1 MDQVTWRDRW
11 RYRFDNFMARGTGA
25 LLLAL
30 AVASALMV
38 LSIAGVVA
46 LANVAPEGDDGKQ
59 LGFMALAWMGLLRTL
74 DTGTMGGDT
83 GNVWFLGAMLAVT
96 LGGVF
101 TVSTLIGVLNNG
113 LEGKLS
119 ALRKGRS
126 RIIESE
132 HTIILGWSQQ
142 VFPILSELLLAN
154 ESRKGACIVVMGEG
168 DKAEMEDEIAERIGP
183 TGKTR
188 IVCRAGSPIDLADL
202 RIVSLQ
208 TSRSIIVLSPEGD
221 DPDASVIKTLL
232 AITNAPDRRPEPYHV
247 VAEIRDPKNVQ
258 VARMVGRDEVE
269 LLLVGELISRIIAQ
283 TCRQS
288 GLSVIY
294 TELFDFGGDEIYFRD
309 EPNLVGKTFAE
320 VLVAY
325 DDSAVMGIAPVAGK
339 PRLNPPMDQ
348 RFAAG
353 ERLILVALDDD
364 SIALSGRAF
373 PVREEVIQ
381 SGAEVVL
388 EPERTL
394 ILGWNW
400 RAAKILSE
408 LAQYVAPGSHAIV
421 VAEVPG
427 IAELI
432 ARLSTNLG
440 ETPNMTI
447 ELIEGD
453 TSDRRLLD
461 GLGLETFEHI
471 IVLSYAD
478 DMEEQR
484 ADAKT
489 LVTLLH
495 LREIGERK
503 GKAFSIVSEM
513 LDVRNRALAEV
524 TKADDFIVSDRLIS
538 LMLAQISENK
548 QLAAVFDDLLDPAGS
563 EIYLKPAASYV
574 RPGTPVDF
582 YTVIEAARRRGESAI
597 GYRIAADVKN
607 ADRSYGVKLNPK
619 KSETLSFTAEDRI
632 VVLAEG

>member
-1 MDQVTWRDRW
+1 VNQVTAGDRW

-30 AVASALMV
+30 AVASAIMV
-38 LSIAGVVA
+38 FSIAGIVA
-46 LANVAPEGDDGKQ
+46 LARVAPAGEDGQ
-59 LGFMALAWMGLLRTL
+59 PIGFLELAWMGLLRTL

-83 GNVWFLGAMLAVT
+83 GSAWFLGAMLAVT

-113 LEGKLS
+113 LEAKLS

-126 RIIESE
+126 RVIESE

-142 VFPILSELLLAN
+142 IFPILSELLLAN

-168 DKAEMEDEIAERIGP
+168 DKAEMEDEIAERVGE

-188 IVCRAGSPIDLADL
+188 IVCRSGSPIDLADL
-202 RIVSLQ
+202 KIVSLES
-208 TSRSIIVLSPEGD
+208 SRSIIVLSPETE

-232 AITNAPDRRPEPYHV
+232 AITNGPGRRPEPYHI
-247 VAEIRDPKNVQ
+247 VAEIRDPKNIE

-294 TELFDFGGDEIYFRD
+294 TELFDFGGDEIYFRE
-309 EPNLVGKTFAE
+309 EPSLVGKTFAE
-320 VLVAY
+320 ALIAY
-325 DDSAVMGIAPVAGK
+325 DDSAVMGIAPPLGKAGR

-348 RFAAG
+348 RIAAG
-353 ERLILVALDDD
+353 ERLVVVAQDDD
-364 SIALSGRAF
+364 AIQLNGRAAAI
-373 PVREEVIQ
+373 REEVL
-381 SGAEVVL
+381 EVGTTV
-388 EPERTL
+388 ETKPERTL
-394 ILGWNW
+394 LLGWNW
-400 RAAKILSE
+400 RAAKILQE
-408 LAQYVAPGSHAIV
+408 LAQYVAPGSQATV
-421 VAEVPG
+421 VTEIPEV
-427 IAELI
+427 AQLV
-432 ARLSTNLG
+432 TDLG
-440 ETPNMTI
+440 ETPNMRI
-447 ELIEGD
+447 DVHLGD
-453 TSDRRLLD
+453 TADRRLLD
-461 GLGLETFEHI
+461 GLGLESFDHI

-478 DMEEQR
+478 HMEQQR

-495 LREIGERK
+495 LREISEKSGR
-503 GKAFSIVSEM
+503 AFSIVSEM

-524 TKADDFIVSDRLIS
+524 TKADDFIVSERLIS

-548 QLAAVFDDLLDPAGS
+548 HLAAVFDDLLDPAGS
-563 EIYLKPAASYV
+563 EIYLKPAAAYV
-574 RPGTPVDF
+574 RTGTPVDF
-582 YTVIEAARRRGESAI
+582 YTVVEAARRRGESAI

-607 ADRSYGVKLNPK
+607 ADRAYGIQLNPK
-619 KSETLSFTAEDRI
+619 KSEMLSFTAEDRI
-632 VVLAEG
+632 VVLAED

>member
-25 LLLAL
+25 LLFAL
-30 AVASALMV
+30 AVASAVMV
-38 LSIAGVVA
+38 LAIAGVVV
-46 LANVAPEGDDGKQ
+46 LTRVAPVGDDGEP
-59 LGFMALAWMGLLRTL
+59 LSFLALAWMGLLRTL

-83 GNVWFLGAMLAVT
+83 GSAWFLAAMLAVT
-96 LGGVF
+96 IGGVF

-113 LEGKLS
+113 LESKLS

-126 RIIESE
+126 RVIETG

-142 VFPILSELLLAN
+142 IFPILSELLLAN
-154 ESRKGACIVVMGEG
+154 ESRKGACILVMGEG

-188 IVCRAGSPIDLADL
+188 IVCRSGSPIDLADL
-202 RIVSLQ
+202 KIVSLQ

-247 VAEIRDPKNVQ
+247 VAEIRDPKNIE

-309 EPNLVGKTFAE
+309 EPGLAGRPFGE
-320 VLVAY
+320 VLAAY
-325 DDSAVMGIAPVAGK
+325 EDSAVLGVAPATGR

-348 RFAAG
+348 PLAAG
-353 ERLILVALDDD
+353 DRLILVAQDDD
-364 SIALSGRAF
+364 SIRLSGRTAT
-373 PVREEVIQ
+373 PSEEVLNP
-381 SGAEVVL
+381 GL
-388 EPERTL
+388 TPGTTPERTL
-394 ILGWNW
+394 LLGWNW

-408 LAQYVAPGSHAIV
+408 LGQYVALGSHATV
-421 VAEVPG
+421 VTETAGMAEGLADLADP
-427 IAELI
+427 
-432 ARLSTNLG
+432 AR
-440 ETPNMTI
+440 MTI
-447 ELIEGD
+447 EWIEGD
-453 TSDRRLLD
+453 TADRRLLE
-461 GLGLETFEHI
+461 GLGLETFDHI
-471 IVLSYAD
+471 IVLSYSD
-478 DMEEQR
+478 EMEVQR

-495 LREIGERK
+495 LREIGERL
-503 GKAFSIVSEM
+503 GRPFPIVSEM

-548 QLAAVFDDLLDPAGS
+548 HLAAVFDDLLDPEGS
-563 EIYLKPAASYV
+563 EIYLKPAAAYV

-582 YTVIEAARRRGESAI
+582 YDVLEAARRKGEVAF
-597 GYRIAADVKN
+597 GYRLAADAKN
-607 ADRSYGVKLNPK
+607 AERAYGIRLNPK
-619 KSETLSFTAEDRI
+619 KSESLSFTAEDRI
-632 VVLAEG
+632 VVLAES

>member
-1 MDQVTWRDRW
+1 MIQVTWRDRW

-38 LSIAGVVA
+38 ISIAAFVT
-46 LANVAPEGDDGKQ
+46 LAHVAPPGEDGQ
-59 LGFMALAWMGLLRTL
+59 PVGFSSLAWMGLLRSL
-74 DTGTMGGDT
+74 DTGTMSGDA
-83 GNVWFLGAMLAVT
+83 GSVWFVGAMLAVT

-119 ALRKGRS
+119 NLRKGRS
-126 RIIESE
+126 RVIETG

-142 VFPILSELLLAN
+142 IFPILSELLLAN
-154 ESRKGACIVVMGEG
+154 ESRKGACIVVLGDG
-168 DKAEMEDEIAERIGP
+168 DKAEMEDEIAARTGP

-188 IVCRAGSPIDLADL
+188 IVCRSGSPIDLADL
-202 RIVSLQ
+202 SIVSLQ
-208 TSRSIIVLSPEGD
+208 TSNSIVVLSPQGD

-232 AITNAPDRRPEPYHV
+232 AITNAPDRRPAPYHV
-247 VAEIRDPKNVQ
+247 VAEIRDPNNLE

-309 EPNLVGKTFAE
+309 EPSLVGKTYAE
-320 VLVAY
+320 ALVAY
-325 DDSAVMGIAPVAGK
+325 DDSAVMGIAPLSGR

-348 RFAAG
+348 RIAAG
-353 ERLILVALDDD
+353 ERLILVAQDDD
-364 SIALSGRAF
+364 SIRLSGQPH
-373 PVREEVIQ
+373 PVRDEAI
-381 SGAEVVL
+381 L
-388 EPERTL
+388 EGIDVPQAPERTL
-394 ILGWNW
+394 LLGWNW
-400 RAAKILSE
+400 RATKILSE
-408 LAQYVAPGSHAIV
+408 LSQYVAPGSHTTV
-421 VAEVPG
+421 VDEVPEAAER
-427 IAELI
+427 IA
-432 ARLSTNLG
+432 ALG
-440 ETPNMTI
+440 DSANMAI
-447 ELIEGD
+447 ERIEGD

-461 GLGLETFEHI
+461 SLGLETFDHI

-478 DMEEQR
+478 HLEAQR

-495 LREIGERK
+495 LREIGEQK

-548 QLAAVFDDLLDPAGS
+548 QLAAVFDDLLDPDGS
-563 EIYLKPAASYV
+563 EIYLKPAGAYV

-582 YTVIEAARRRGESAI
+582 YTVVESARRRGESAI

-607 ADRSYGVKLNPK
+607 ADRAYGIKLNPK
-619 KSETLSFTAEDRI
+619 KSETLSFTAADRI
-632 VVLAEG
+632 VVLAEE

>member
-1 MDQVTWRDRW
+1 VDQVTWRDRW

-30 AVASALMV
+30 AVASAIMV
-38 LSIAGVVA
+38 FTIAGIVA
-46 LANVAPEGDDGKQ
+46 LAHVAPAGDDGKPIGF
-59 LGFMALAWMGLLRTL
+59 LGLAWMGLLRTL

-83 GNVWFLGAMLAVT
+83 GSVWFLAAMLAVT

-119 ALRKGRS
+119 DLRKGRS
-126 RIIESE
+126 RIIESG

-142 VFPILSELLLAN
+142 IFPILSELLLAN
-154 ESRKGACIVVMGEG
+154 ESRKDACVVVMGES
-168 DKAEMEDEIAERIGP
+168 DKAEMEDEIAARIGP
-183 TGKTR
+183 TGRTR
-188 IVCRAGSPIDLADL
+188 IVCRSGSPIDLADL
-202 RIVSLQ
+202 KIVSLQ
-208 TSRSIIVLSPEGD
+208 TSRSIVVLSPEGD

-247 VAEIRDPKNVQ
+247 VAEIRDPKNVE
-258 VARMVGRDEVE
+258 VARMVGREEVE
-269 LLLVGELISRIIAQ
+269 LLLVGDLISRIIAQ

-288 GLSVIY
+288 GLSIIY
-294 TELFDFGGDEIYFRD
+294 TELFDFGGDEIYFRE
-309 EPNLVGKTFAE
+309 EPSLVGKTYAE
-320 VLVAY
+320 TLVAY
-325 DDSAVMGIAPVAGK
+325 DDSAVMGIAPVSGK

-348 RFAAG
+348 RLAAG
-353 ERLILVALDDD
+353 EKLILVAQDDD
-364 SIALSGRAF
+364 SIHLSGKTF
-373 PVREEVIQ
+373 PVREEAIQ
-381 SGAEVVL
+381 NGVTVPQV
-388 EPERTL
+388 PERTL

-400 RAAKILSE
+400 RATKILSE
-408 LAQYVAPGSHAIV
+408 LSQYVAPGSHAIV
-421 VAEVPG
+421 VSEAPET
-427 IAELI
+427 AELV
-432 ARLSTNLG
+432 ASLG
-440 ETPNMTI
+440 DPPNMKI
-447 ELIEGD
+447 ERIEGD

-461 GLGLETFEHI
+461 GLGLETFDHI

-478 DMEEQR
+478 HMEEQR

-495 LREIGERK
+495 LREISEIKKRT
-503 GKAFSIVSEM
+503 FSIVSEM

-548 QLAAVFDDLLDPAGS
+548 QLAAVFDDLLDPEGS
-563 EIYLKPAASYV
+563 EIYLKPAAAYV

-582 YTVIEAARRRGESAI
+582 YTVVEAARRRGESAI
-597 GYRIAADVKN
+597 GYRIAADLKN
-607 ADRSYGVKLNPK
+607 AEAAYGIKLNPK

-632 VVLAEG
+632 VVLAED

>member
-1 MDQVTWRDRW
+1 MEQVTWRDRW
-11 RYRFDNFMARGTGA
+11 RYRFDNFMAKGTGA

-30 AVASALMV
+30 FVASAIMV
-38 LSIAGVVA
+38 LSIAGIVA
-46 LANVAPEGDDGKQ
+46 LAHVAPAGEDGKQ
-59 LGFMALAWMGLLRTL
+59 LGFLALAWMGLLRTL

-83 GNVWFLGAMLAVT
+83 GSVWFLGAMLAVT

-119 ALRKGRS
+119 DLRKGRS
-126 RIIESE
+126 RVIESE

-142 VFPILSELLLAN
+142 IFPILSELLLAN
-154 ESRKGACIVVMGEG
+154 ESRKDACVVVMGDH

-183 TGKTR
+183 TGRTR
-188 IVCRAGSPIDLADL
+188 IVCRSGSPIDLADL
-202 RIVSLQ
+202 KIVSLQ
-208 TSRSIIVLSPEGD
+208 SSRSIVVLSPEGD

-232 AITNAPDRRPEPYHV
+232 AITNAPDRRAEPYHV
-247 VAEIRDPKNVQ
+247 VAEIRDPKNVE

-269 LLLVGELISRIIAQ
+269 LLLVGDLISRIIAQ

-294 TELFDFGGDEIYFRD
+294 TELFDFGGDEIYFRE
-309 EPNLVGKTFAE
+309 EPSLVGKTYAE
-320 VLVAY
+320 SLVAFN
-325 DDSAVMGIAPVAGK
+325 DSAVMGIAPANGK
-339 PRLNPPMDQ
+339 PRLNPPMDH
-348 RFAAG
+348 RIATG
-353 ERLILVALDDD
+353 ERLVLVAQDDD
-364 SIALSGRAF
+364 SIHLSTETHPYKEDA
-373 PVREEVIQ
+373 IQ
-381 SGAEVVL
+381 NGVDVPQ
-388 EPERTL
+388 EPEGTL

-400 RAAKILSE
+400 RATKILSE
-408 LAQYVAPGSHAIV
+408 LSQYVAPDSHATV
-421 VAEVPG
+421 VSEVPET
-427 IAELI
+427 ADLI
-432 ARLSTNLG
+432 ASIG
-440 ETPNMTI
+440 ESPNMKIT
-447 ELIEGD
+447 LIEGD

-461 GLGLETFEHI
+461 GLGLENFDHI

-478 DMEEQR
+478 HLEEQR

-495 LREIGERK
+495 LREIGEQK
-503 GKAFSIVSEM
+503 GRAFSIVSEM

-548 QLAAVFDDLLDPAGS
+548 RLAAVFDDLLDPEGS
-563 EIYLKPAASYV
+563 EIYLKPAAAYV

-597 GYRIAADVKN
+597 GYRIAADMKN
-607 ADRSYGVKLNPK
+607 ADAAYGIKLNPVK
-619 KSETLSFTAEDRI
+619 TDVLSFTADDRI
-632 VVLAEG
+632 VVLAED

>member
-1 MDQVTWRDRW
+1 MEQVTWRDRW
-11 RYRFDNFMARGTGA
+11 RYRFDNFMAKGTGA

-30 AVASALMV
+30 FVASAIMV
-38 LSIAGVVA
+38 LSIAGIVA
-46 LANVAPEGDDGKQ
+46 IAHVAPAGEDGKPI
-59 LGFMALAWMGLLRTL
+59 GFLELAWMGLLRTL

-83 GNVWFLGAMLAVT
+83 GSFWFLAAMLAVT

-113 LEGKLS
+113 LDAKLTD
-119 ALRKGRS
+119 LRKGRS
-126 RIIESE
+126 RIIESG

-142 VFPILSELLLAN
+142 IFPILSELLLAN
-154 ESRKGACIVVMGEG
+154 ESRKDACVVVMGDH

-183 TGKTR
+183 TGRTR
-188 IVCRAGSPIDLADL
+188 IVCRSGSPIDLADL
-202 RIVSLQ
+202 KIVSLQ
-208 TSRSIIVLSPEGD
+208 SSRSIVVLSPEGD

-232 AITNAPDRRPEPYHV
+232 AITNAPDRRSEPYHV
-247 VAEIRDPKNVQ
+247 VAEIRDPKNVE

-269 LLLVGELISRIIAQ
+269 LLLVGDLISRIIAQ

-294 TELFDFGGDEIYFRD
+294 TELFDFGGDEIYFRE
-309 EPNLVGKTFAE
+309 EPSLVGKTYAE
-320 VLVAY
+320 TLVAY
-325 DDSAVMGIAPVAGK
+325 NDSAVMGIAPVSGK

-348 RFAAG
+348 RLGAG
-353 ERLILVALDDD
+353 ERLILVAQDDD
-364 SIALSGRAF
+364 SIHLSDKTYPYKDEA
-373 PVREEVIQ
+373 IQ
-381 SGAEVVL
+381 NGVDVPQ
-388 EPERTL
+388 EPEGTL

-400 RAAKILSE
+400 RATKILSE
-408 LAQYVAPGSHAIV
+408 LSQYVAPGSHATV
-421 VAEVPG
+421 VSEVPETADLVAS
-427 IAELI
+427 I
-432 ARLSTNLG
+432 G
-440 ETPNMTI
+440 ESPNMKIT
-447 ELIEGD
+447 LIEGD

-461 GLGLETFEHI
+461 GLGLERFDHI

-478 DMEEQR
+478 HLEEQR

-495 LREIGERK
+495 LREIGEQK
-503 GKAFSIVSEM
+503 GRAFSIVSEM

-548 QLAAVFDDLLDPAGS
+548 RLAAVFDDLLDPEGS
-563 EIYLKPAASYV
+563 EIYLKPAAAYV

-582 YTVIEAARRRGESAI
+582 YTVVEAARRRGESAI
-597 GYRIAADVKN
+597 GYRIAADMKN
-607 ADRSYGVKLNPK
+607 ADAAYGIKLNPK

-632 VVLAEG
+632 VVLAED

>member
-25 LLLAL
+25 LLFAL
-30 AVASALMV
+30 AVASAVMV
-38 LSIAGVVA
+38 LTIAGVVA
-46 LANVAPEGDDGKQ
+46 LARVAPVGDDGEP
-59 LGFMALAWMGLLRTL
+59 LSFLALAWMGLLRTL

-83 GNVWFLGAMLAVT
+83 GSAWFLAAMLAVT
-96 LGGVF
+96 IGGVF

-113 LEGKLS
+113 LESKLS

-126 RIIESE
+126 RVIETE

-142 VFPILSELLLAN
+142 IFPILSELLLAN
-154 ESRKGACIVVMGEG
+154 ESRKGACILVMGES

-188 IVCRAGSPIDLADL
+188 IVCRSGSPIDLADL
-202 RIVSLQ
+202 KIVSLQ

-247 VAEIRDPKNVQ
+247 VAEIRDPKNIE

-294 TELFDFGGDEIYFRD
+294 TELFDFGGDEIYFRE
-309 EPNLVGKTFAE
+309 EPSLTGKSFGE
-320 VLVAY
+320 VLGAY
-325 DDSAVMGIAPVAGK
+325 DDSAVLGVAPATGR

-348 RFAAG
+348 PLSAG
-353 ERLILVALDDD
+353 DRLILVAQDDD
-364 SIALSGRAF
+364 SIRLSGRTAT
-373 PVREEVIQ
+373 PSEEVLNPGL
-381 SGAEVVL
+381 SPGTT
-388 EPERTL
+388 PERTL
-394 ILGWNW
+394 LLGWNW

-408 LAQYVAPGSHAIV
+408 LGQYVPLGSHATV
-421 VAEVPG
+421 VTETAGMAEGLANLADP
-427 IAELI
+427 
-432 ARLSTNLG
+432 AR
-440 ETPNMTI
+440 MTI
-447 ELIEGD
+447 EWIEGD
-453 TSDRRLLD
+453 TADRRLLE
-461 GLGLETFEHI
+461 GLGLETYDHI
-471 IVLSYAD
+471 IVLSYSD
-478 DMEEQR
+478 DLEVQR

-495 LREIGERK
+495 LREIGERL
-503 GKAFSIVSEM
+503 GRPFSIVSEM

-548 QLAAVFDDLLDPAGS
+548 HLAAVFDDLLDPEGS
-563 EIYLKPAASYV
+563 EIYLKPAAAYV
-574 RPGTPVDF
+574 RPDTPVEF
-582 YTVIEAARRRGESAI
+582 YDVLEAARRKGEVAF
-597 GYRIAADVKN
+597 GYRLAADAKK
-607 ADRSYGVKLNPK
+607 ADRAYGIRLNPR

-632 VVLAEG
+632 VVLAES